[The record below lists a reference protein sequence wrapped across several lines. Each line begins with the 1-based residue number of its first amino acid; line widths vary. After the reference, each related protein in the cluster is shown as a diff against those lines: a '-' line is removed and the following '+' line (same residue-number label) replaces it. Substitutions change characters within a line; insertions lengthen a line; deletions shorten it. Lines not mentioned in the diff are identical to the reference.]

1 MVSLKSDHID
11 KETIGM
17 LRTIHQKQVQ
27 LISLADQKANIL
39 MGVIIIGLS
48 IIATNF
54 FTYDYQNNSNIQNF
68 LILCFSLSELISLL
82 FAVWVITPRLVKE
95 KKNQDISKSKNPLF
109 FMESS
114 NISEEKYVKYM
125 LEQIKSPKRVYEL
138 MLIDFYQIGFVL
150 KEKYKYL
157 SISYILAILGIVPAV
172 ILIILVFLNK
182 S

>member
-48 IIATNF
+48 IIASNF
-54 FTYDYQNNSNIQNF
+54 FKYDYQNNSHTQNF
-68 LILCFSLSELISLL
+68 LILCFSLFELISLL

-95 KKNQDISKSKNPLF
+95 KKKS
-109 FMESS
+109 
-114 NISEEKYVKYM
+114 
-125 LEQIKSPKRVYEL
+125 
-138 MLIDFYQIGFVL
+138 G
-150 KEKYKYL
+150 
-157 SISYILAILGIVPAV
+157 
-172 ILIILVFLNK
+172 NK
-182 S
+182 

>member
-1 MVSLKSDHID
+1 MASVKSDNID

-48 IIATNF
+48 IIASNF
-54 FTYDYQNNSNIQNF
+54 FKYDYQNNSNTQNF
-68 LILCFSLSELISLL
+68 LILCFSLFELISL
-82 FAVWVITPRLVKE
+82 
-95 KKNQDISKSKNPLF
+95 
-109 FMESS
+109 SS
-114 NISEEKYVKYM
+114 NISEEKYVNYM

-157 SISYILAILGIVPAV
+157 SISYMLAILGIVPAV